1 MNKTLYMLIGPK
13 GSGKTYIGSR
23 IEQLTGLKFLRVE
36 PLWLGLAEGEDG
48 WDRVEREID
57 AIFLQH
63 DKVIIESLGAGEGF
77 NRMYASLKNKYKV
90 KLIKVEADLEEC
102 LRRVRDRNNADH
114 IPVSDE
120 RVREYN
126 RIAASIEHP
135 WDAIIDNNGPATDE
149 EILKAIAAL

>member
-57 AIFLQH
+57 ALFLQH

-77 NRMYASLKNKYKV
+77 NCMYASLKDKYHV
-90 KLIKVEADLEEC
+90 KLIKVEADLDEC
-102 LRRVRDRNNADH
+102 LRRVRDRDNADH

-135 WDAIIDNNGPATDE
+135 WDAILDNNGPATDE
-149 EILKAIAAL
+149 EILKAIASL